1 MAVREKTIEHSS
13 KPALGSGHIRT
24 LDGWRTIAV
33 GGVIWYHA
41 SQTSIRPLQG
51 LQDFGIEGVY
61 LFFAISGI
69 LICSR
74 LLEEQRANGRI
85 SLAGFYIRRICR
97 IQPAGIVYLLVLA
110 VLAAIGM
117 LHFSW
122 WGWISALF
130 SYRNLYAAASGGR
143 LADDRYAAHFWSLA
157 VEEHFYLFLPALMAV
172 TRRRLVP
179 VLMFVTSLS
188 LIWPPIVHR
197 VKALQSPEMG
207 WRTDMVVQSLLI
219 AAFLAV
225 LLTVPRARKILTYF
239 TSRGLVIFFTVCALL
254 ASAVLLK
261 GYFVSQIC
269 LFCFPLTV
277 ISTILHP
284 ENLLGRLLETKLFAT
299 LGKMSYSLYLW
310 QQLFF
315 KRAEFPFAPYP
326 LHYLQVWPWNLA
338 TLLLCAACSYYLI
351 EKPFIRLGHRLAP
364 PATSGRDDL
373 HEHLRSPR
381 DGMRT
386 SRNAIGTGKC

>member
-1 MAVREKTIEHSS
+1 MAVREKTIENSS
-13 KPALGSGHIRT
+13 KHALGSGHIRT

-51 LQDFGIEGVY
+51 LQDFGIEGVS

-97 IQPAGIVYLLVLA
+97 IQPAGILYLLVLA
-110 VLAAIGM
+110 VLAAIGL

-130 SYRNLYAAASGGR
+130 SYRNLYAAAGGGK

-157 VEEHFYLFLPALMAV
+157 VEEHFYLFLP
-172 TRRRLVP
+172 

-197 VKALQSPEMG
+197 VKALQTPEMG
-207 WRTDMVVQSLLI
+207 WRTDMVVQSLLM

-225 LLTVPRARKILTYF
+225 LLTVPRARKILTHF
-239 TSRGLVIFFTVCALL
+239 TSRGLVILFTVCALL
-254 ASAVLLK
+254 VSAVLLK
-261 GYFVSQIC
+261 GYFVSQVC

-277 ISTILHP
+277 ISTTLHP
-284 ENLLGRLLETKLFAT
+284 ENWLGRLLETRLFAT

-315 KRAEFPFAPYP
+315 ERAEFPFAPYP
-326 LHYLQVWPWNLA
+326 LHYLQIWPWNLA
-338 TLLLCAACSYYLI
+338 ALLLCATSSYYLI

-381 DGMRT
+381 AGLRT
-386 SRNAIGTGKC
+386 SRNAIESGKC

>member
-1 MAVREKTIEHSS
+1 MAVREKTIENSP

-33 GGVIWYHA
+33 GAVIWYHA
-41 SQTSIRPLQG
+41 SQTSIRPLQW
-51 LQDFGIEGVY
+51 LQNFGMEGVS

-85 SLAGFYIRRICR
+85 SLVGFYLRRICR

-130 SYRNLYAAASGGR
+130 SYRNLYAATGGGS
-143 LADDRYAAHFWSLA
+143 LAGDRYAAHFWSLA
-157 VEEHFYLFLPALMAV
+157 VEEHFYLFLPLLIAI

-179 VLMFVTSLS
+179 VLMFVTALS
-188 LIWPPIVHR
+188 LTWPLIVHH
-197 VKALQSPEMG
+197 VGALQTPGLG
-207 WRTDMVVQSLLI
+207 WRTDMVVRSLLV

-225 LLTVPRARKILTYF
+225 LLSRPRARKVLAHF
-239 TSRGLVIFFTVCALL
+239 TSRGLVILLTVCLLL
-254 ASAVLLK
+254 ASNIFLK
-261 GYFVSQIC
+261 GYFFANIC
-269 LFCFPLTV
+269 CFCFPLTV
-277 ISTILHP
+277 ISTILNP
-284 ENLLGRLLETKLFAT
+284 ENWLGRLLETKFFAT

-315 KRAEFPFAPYP
+315 MRAEFPFAPYP
-326 LHYLQVWPWNLA
+326 LHYLQVWPRNLA
-338 TLLLCAACSYYLI
+338 ALLLCAACSYYLI

-373 HEHLRSPR
+373 HEHLRSP
-381 DGMRT
+381 T
-386 SRNAIGTGKC
+386 IQT